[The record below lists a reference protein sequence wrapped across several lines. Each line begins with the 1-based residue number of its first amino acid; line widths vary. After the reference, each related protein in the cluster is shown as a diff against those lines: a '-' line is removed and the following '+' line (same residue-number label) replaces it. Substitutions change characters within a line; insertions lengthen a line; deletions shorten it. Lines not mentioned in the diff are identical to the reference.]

1 MKKCKITVMRI
12 TRYEDLMA
20 RYENPISHACD
31 MEEGEVFEVLDCQ
44 KPDGFCDS
52 AWVTL
57 YPYIFALANG
67 AEDLYDGW
75 MIKKRS
81 AMVSCS
87 DGFRPVSFLIE
98 VI

>member
-1 MKKCKITVMRI
+1 MKKCRITVVKKVWHK
-12 TRYEDLMA
+12 DLSVK
-20 RYENPISHACD
+20 YENPIRHACD

-52 AWVTL
+52 AWVSI
-57 YPYIFALANG
+57 YPYVFALANG

-98 VI
+98 TI

>member
-1 MKKCKITVMRI
+1 MKKCRITVVKKVWHK
-12 TRYEDLMA
+12 DLSVK
-20 RYENPISHACD
+20 YENPNYACD
-31 MEEGEVFEVLDCQ
+31 MAEGEVFEVTDCV
-44 KPDGFCDS
+44 KPNGFCDS

-57 YPYIFALANG
+57 YPYVFALANG

-98 VI
+98 VV